1 MIKEWG
7 NLSLTQEIVK
17 QENEKNQQKGDSL
30 INKFAEEIEKFKKI
44 VIKLAKKKRISPRG
58 PRSRQKSKT
67 GSQNS
72 SNYLTE
78 NGKNE
83 EPNTL
88 PNTFEKLLKQIFN

>member
-44 VIKLAKKKRISPRG
+44 VIKLAKKKTNLAPW
-58 PRSRQKSKT
+58 
-67 GSQNS
+67 S
-72 SNYLTE
+72 SVKAE
-78 NGKNE
+78 VKNWITKFLE
-83 EPNTL
+83 
-88 PNTFEKLLKQIFN
+88 LLNRKRKK